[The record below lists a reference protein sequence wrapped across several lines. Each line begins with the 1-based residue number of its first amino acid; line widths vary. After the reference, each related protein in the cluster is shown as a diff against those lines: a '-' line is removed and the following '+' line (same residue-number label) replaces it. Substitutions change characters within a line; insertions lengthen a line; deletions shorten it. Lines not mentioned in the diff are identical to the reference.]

1 MPYVPC
7 ALHALVPHVPRPLRT
22 FALHAPYALHA
33 FVSQK
38 ALLKKTSFTD
48 IFQRF
53 SQEVQKNYIL
63 E

>member
-22 FALHAPYALHA
+22 FALHAPYALRA

-38 ALLKKTSFTD
+38 ALLKKHLSQ
-48 IFQRF
+48 IFFKDFRKKF
-53 SQEVQKNYIL
+53 RRTTF
-63 E
+63 